1 MATETQPVKSKKDS
15 FRESYSKR
23 HPDANFDDEESIYG
37 GINED
42 YDNFDNEISTLKGE
56 NERYKRDQDDFINA
70 MTSNKDNGAY
80 VSGMMQGKDIL
91 ETAIGIHGYDGL
103 IEYLQSEE
111 AREKYKEADAK
122 HKEDLANSKKLDEEA
137 DANAEQ
143 TNKELADAIAAGR
156 FTEEEKD
163 KALEQLFDIADGLEL
178 NVCKPE
184 WIEMVLAA
192 NNHDKDVDAAREEGR
207 INGKNEGLEQNIRGR
222 KKGAPQGQPSMP
234 VNMGGRPANKEQ
246 KRGGSLASLLMGK

>member
-1 MATETQPVKSKKDS
+1 M
-15 FRESYSKR
+15 
-23 HPDANFDDEESIYG
+23 
-37 GINED
+37 
-42 YDNFDNEISTLKGE
+42 
-56 NERYKRDQDDFINA
+56 
-70 MTSNKDNGAY
+70 
-80 VSGMMQGKDIL
+80 
-91 ETAIGIHGYDGL
+91 
-103 IEYLQSEE
+103 
-111 AREKYKEADAK
+111 
-122 HKEDLANSKKLDEEA
+122 
-137 DANAEQ
+137 
-143 TNKELADAIAAGR
+143 
-156 FTEEEKD
+156 
-163 KALEQLFDIADGLEL
+163 FDIADGLEL